1 MCWRGWKSS
10 LAAACVAWLGRSAV
24 VQAQTPVAAAPPE
37 SRVLVLGTTPAI
49 ESALDRALSPWG
61 LRVERR
67 NPDDPLTQELLR
79 APENAALLAR
89 EAHAGALIWLAPSA
103 PGMGLWLYD
112 ASSGATSVRP
122 VPRGPSNATVS
133 AALALSIKTRLRSTA
148 LAGPADEAE
157 ASVAKAETALPAGSN
172 EPVDRGPSPATAR
185 EVVLQVLL
193 AGALQGGAVSA
204 GGSQTR
210 FAAELRWA
218 PWARRIWDA
227 TDLWLGARIDLGP
240 RHSLTTPVFHG
251 EYTALDLGLSL
262 GLTRRLSP
270 FFEVG
275 AQLGASVDRSGLS
288 GTLLTDSTRVSQSG
302 LGSSLQF
309 RAEAGVSFGPLA
321 LLLQPASG
329 VVIRG
334 QSYRADGAVVL
345 ETGQF
350 WWQLGAG
357 LRLNVY

>member
-10 LAAACVAWLGRSAV
+10 LAAVCVAWLGRSAL
-24 VQAQTPVAAAPPE
+24 VQAQTPEAAAAAE
-37 SRVLVLGTTPAI
+37 SRVLVLGATPEI
-49 ESALDRALSPWG
+49 ENALDTALSPWG

-67 NPDDPLTQELLR
+67 APDDSVSRELQR
-79 APENAALLAR
+79 APENAAALAR
-89 EAHAGALIWLAPSA
+89 EAHAGALIWVAPSA

-112 ASSGATSVRP
+112 ASSGTTSVRP

-133 AALALSIKTRLRSTA
+133 AALALSIKTILRSTA
-148 LAGPADEAE
+148 LAGPANVSEVTPADT
-157 ASVAKAETALPAGSN
+157 ETAPPPGPN
-172 EPVDRGPSPATAR
+172 EPVDGGARPADAR
-185 EVVLQVLL
+185 EVALQVLL

-218 PWARRIWDA
+218 PWPRRIWEGS
-227 TDLWLGARIDLGP
+227 DLWLGARLDLGP

-251 EYTALDLGLSL
+251 EYTALDVGLSL
-262 GLTRRLSP
+262 GLTRRLSS

-275 AQLGASVDRSGLS
+275 AQLGASLDRSGLS
-288 GTLLTDSTRVSQSG
+288 GTLLTDSTRVSQSR

-329 VVIRG
+329 LVIRG
-334 QSYRADGAVVL
+334 QSYRADGAIVL